1 MIKAKVGTG
10 DVSNLSGGRRW
21 GRYVPGV
28 MLAGSLLGWSAT
40 AEAAVYNVYTSSTIG
55 AMTKNAGD
63 GYCSLAEA
71 VDSVNAGTPQWNCT
85 DAFPGSGAMIQ
96 LWEAPGKP
104 FASNPFVITSLTI
117 TADVVI
123 TGSGYINSTSAS
135 GWIIGNK
142 TTGQFPSV
150 ELAGM
155 TMTFTGTN
163 GGRHIENYGTL
174 WLMYSLLRNGNV
186 TSHPNGTGG
195 AIYNEGTIASLRGST
210 IQDSSAK
217 RGGAIYNKDGEVTI
231 SSTLIIGNTAT
242 MAGGA
247 IYNMSTGNNAGGT
260 PKGHFTISSTTIT
273 GNTAKAGGGIF
284 NRGAM
289 DMTGTFITFNTAT
302 GTGSNETCH
311 SSLSCDGS
319 GGGLLTLTS
328 TNQVAAVR
336 IGSSSSI
343 SNNTATERGGAVYNT
358 GQLNSSGITISSNK
372 SKRGGA
378 IFAAH
383 IGSLASPQSNYC
395 EITGNTGASSMNSNY
410 TVPSGGYSIV
420 DSSGAFGTYCL
431 FITSASGNTSPRCN
445 PAGVR
450 PGTSCPQ

>member
-1 MIKAKVGTG
+1 MVKSKVETG
-10 DVSNLSGGRRW
+10 EVSNFSGGRRW
-21 GRYVPGV
+21 SRHVPSVLTVG
-28 MLAGSLLGWSAT
+28 ALLGWSAS
-40 AEAAVYNVYTSSTIG
+40 AQAGVYNVYTSNIG
-55 AMTKNAGD
+55 AMTKNAND

-96 LWEAPGKP
+96 FWEAPGKP
-104 FASNPFVITSLTI
+104 FASYPFVITSLNI

-123 TGSGYINSTSAS
+123 TGSAYVNSTSAT

-142 TTGQFPSV
+142 AAGKFPSV

-155 TMTFTGTN
+155 TMTFTGAN

-186 TSHPNGTGG
+186 ASHPNGTGG
-195 AIYNEGTIASLRGST
+195 AVYNEGTIASLRGTT
-210 IQDSSAK
+210 IQNNRAK

-231 SSTLIIGNTAT
+231 SSSVITGNTAT
-242 MAGGA
+242 MAGGG

-260 PKGHFTISSTTIT
+260 PKGHFTISSSTIT
-273 GNTAKAGGGIF
+273 FNTAKAGGGIF
-284 NRGAM
+284 NRGDM
-289 DMTGTFITFNTAT
+289 DMTGTSITFNTAS

-311 SSLSCDGS
+311 SSLSCDGF

-343 SNNTATERGGAVYNT
+343 SNNTASERGGAVYNT

-372 SKRGGA
+372 ARFGGA

-395 EITGNTGASSMNSNY
+395 EVTGNTGASSINSNS

-431 FITSASGNTSPRCN
+431 FITSASGNASPRCN